1 MREWEQ
7 EMQLKAEIAAATEGL
22 DTERCVRLAPT
33 RGSDDPPPVHAHSG
47 SAPPSP
53 AQQLSQARRDSA
65 RRARRRA
72 SESLRQEIAEHSAE
86 HAAALLNAEASAR

>member
-1 MREWEQ
+1 MIRR
-7 EMQLKAEIAAATEGL
+7 
-22 DTERCVRLAPT
+22 RCTRTLA
-33 RGSDDPPPVHAHSG
+33 V
-47 SAPPSP
+47 PSP
-53 AQQLSQARRDSA
+53 AQQLSLATRRDSA

>member
-1 MREWEQ
+1 VREWEQ
-7 EMQLKAEIAAATEGL
+7 EMQLKAEIAAASEGR

-33 RGSDDPPPVHAHSG
+33 RGSDDPPPVHAHAG
-47 SAPPSP
+47 SAQPSP
-53 AQQLSQARRDSA
+53 AAQPGDSA
-65 RRARRRA
+65 RHARRRA